1 MVAKDLDL
9 AAAPAIG
16 VDHLT
21 DQLKRLYAI
30 AENKSGELGEWDAE
44 ALRLEFGEL
53 VDLGFRLDLH
63 LEPFG
68 FTMSELDDL
77 LIEQAVNED
86 ASETTAFLPPLTRE
100 GDL

>member
-1 MVAKDLDL
+1 MHSGGGLWLQA
-9 AAAPAIG
+9 
-16 VDHLT
+16 T
-21 DQLKRLYAI
+21 DQQEHL
-30 AENKSGELGEWDAE
+30 AE

-86 ASETTAFLPPLTRE
+86 ESETTAFLPPLTRE